1 MLTVKNLNLSYGKNP
16 ILNDISFEIGKG
28 DILTVVGPSGC
39 GKSTLL
45 NILGGIIKNYSGHIS
60 LNNKDLSQSG
70 IHCGYVPQALGLL
83 PWKKVKDNIFLP
95 FKIDKT
101 MILDSEEA
109 GKVISELGISDLLNR
124 YPSQLSG
131 GQKQRVALARVFTA
145 KPDLLLMDEPFSALD
160 TLTAETSRKLFFEI
174 WKKHRATTI
183 FTTHNLNE
191 AASLGKYI
199 LLLSELP
206 ARVKYWIENPFF
218 DLDMKEKSK
227 EFYQFVSHLKEL
239 MADNTVNEIGKTAM
253 P

>member
-1 MLTVKNLNLSYGKNP
+1 MLSVKNLNVYYGKSP
-16 ILNDISFEIGKG
+16 VLNDISFEIGKG

-45 NILGGIIKNYSGHIS
+45 NILGGIIKNYSGSIE
-60 LNNKDLSQSG
+60 LNNKDLSKSE

-95 FKIDKT
+95 FKIDKSRESD
-101 MILDSEEA
+101 LEESN
-109 GKVISELGISDLLNR
+109 KIISELGISDLLNR

-206 ARVKYWIENPFF
+206 AKVKYWIENPFF
-218 DLDMKEKSK
+218 DLETDAKS
-227 EFYQFVSHLKEL
+227 EDFYQFVSHLKEL
-239 MADNTVNEIGKTAM
+239 MADNGVSENIKTFA